1 MIFLYQD
8 YKEFI
13 IDGTAQ
19 FLLCDVFLN
28 TETNKI
34 EYVPVDVKLTKKQLA
49 Q

>member
-8 YKEFI
+8 YKEYV

-28 TETNKI
+28 IETNLI
-34 EYVPVDVKLTKKQLA
+34 EYVPVNVKLTKKQLA

>member
-19 FLLCDVFLN
+19 FLLCNVFLN
-28 TETNKI
+28 IETNLI